1 MIYYI
6 FLVVLILLLRN
17 QVFSLKELDHR
28 RKLENRSFYVIWII
42 IVLMAALR
50 STSVGADTPGYIYDY
65 EQLEKTTFSDLNYQ
79 HQGSYLGYYY
89 TSKVFSLVGM
99 PYQVWFGFVEAL
111 YAFAMILFI
120 NKYSYDKLFS
130 TLVFV
135 TTGLMT
141 FSFAGLKQVMSMSL
155 MMLAFLQ
162 FVEKRYIIAAILII
176 TAYLCHPAGLI
187 FLAAF
192 IWYYIRGKK
201 YAIYVAL
208 LSIVFIYFYN
218 QWFLASM
225 VQALN
230 EEHFEMYLTEKSGYS
245 YVTFIF
251 YTAITAMAY
260 VGYRGYVK
268 INTDDARLAF
278 VFSAFAC
285 GLQLLAGVSA
295 EMFRL
300 AYLYSPFMMILLPNS
315 CYFASRSKK
324 NILSLVLMSS
334 IIFYFLY
341 TINEPYEFFWQQ

>member
-1 MIYYI
+1 
-6 FLVVLILLLRN
+6 
-17 QVFSLKELDHR
+17 
-28 RKLENRSFYVIWII
+28 
-42 IVLMAALR
+42 
-50 STSVGADTPGYIYDY
+50 
-65 EQLEKTTFSDLNYQ
+65 
-79 HQGSYLGYYY
+79 
-89 TSKVFSLVGM
+89 
-99 PYQVWFGFVEAL
+99 
-111 YAFAMILFI
+111 
-120 NKYSYDKLFS
+120 
-130 TLVFV
+130 
-135 TTGLMT
+135 MT
-141 FSFAGLKQVMSMSL
+141 FSIILPIYNVEKYLSACIDSILTQTYKDYEIILVNDGSIDTSPQICDQYANQHVCIHVIHKPNGGQSDARNVGLKV
-155 MMLAFLQ
+155 ARG
-162 FVEKRYIIAAILII
+162 EYIFFIDSDDYLIDN
-176 TAYLCHPAGLI
+176 
-187 FLAAF
+187 
-192 IWYYIRGKK
+192 
-201 YAIYVAL
+201 AIYVAL

-315 CYFASRSKK
+315 CRFATPNIKRS
-324 NILSLVLMSS
+324 LLWVLMGSL
-334 IIFYFLY
+334 IFYFLY
-341 TINEPYEFFWQQ
+341 TNRNFPYSFDL

>member
-28 RKLENRSFYVIWII
+28 RKLENRYFYVIWII

-50 STSVGADTPGYIYDY
+50 STSVGADTLGYIYDY

-130 TLVFV
+130 ILVFV

-162 FVEKRYIIAAILII
+162 FVEKRYVLTALLII
-176 TAYLCHPAGLI
+176 VAYLCHAAGLI

-192 IWYYIRGKK
+192 LWYYMRGKK
-201 YAIYVAL
+201 YAVNVTILTVALIYV
-208 LSIVFIYFYN
+208 YN
-218 QWFLASM
+218 QWFMSSM
-225 VQALN
+225 VEALD
-230 EEHFEMYLTEKSGYS
+230 EEHFEMYLTTESGYS

-251 YTAITAMAY
+251 YTSITAMAY
-260 VGYRGYVK
+260 IGYKGYLRMSP
-268 INTDDARLAF
+268 DDARLAL
-278 VFSAFAC
+278 VFSLFAC
-285 GLQLLAGVSA
+285 GLQLLAGFSA

-315 CYFASRSKK
+315 SKCAPSNMK
-324 NILSLVLMSS
+324 GMMQGMIMGS

-341 TINEPYEFFWQQ
+341 TIQEPYEFYW